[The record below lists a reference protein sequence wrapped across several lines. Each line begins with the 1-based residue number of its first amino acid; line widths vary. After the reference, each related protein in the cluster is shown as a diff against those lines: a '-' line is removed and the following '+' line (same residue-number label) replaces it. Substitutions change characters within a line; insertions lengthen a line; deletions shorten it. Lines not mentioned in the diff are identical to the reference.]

1 MKVQMFVIALLLP
14 IYGTVIPGCDIGKDN
29 TNIDANNAQ
38 DDERPPIPEEPP
50 YAKAVVDQLEYN
62 FGVMEVGQ
70 EDRHT
75 FVITNKGTKR
85 DLVIKKGP
93 TTCKCTISSL
103 DQGLLKPG
111 ESTEIEL
118 VWTPKI
124 VTSEFQQT
132 AEIWTSDPEN
142 STILLKIA
150 GNVQEAIS
158 VSPRDQWSVGSLE
171 GDKPQTISGIISSQV
186 YDSLEIINIE
196 NTSDFVTIKKQKL
209 EKAELDEK
217 HLKVGYRITATVTP
231 RDKVGRFNEKIVIQT
246 RIIDPKTNKEKTAK
260 FPVQIVGSRVGPVI
274 FRAMP
279 GVKWSSLAM
288 TIRLGRFQASAG
300 KSAALSL
307 FVIEPKEGPLKVT
320 NVTSSPKF
328 LTATLKRMGGK
339 NESNQ
344 PAVSGRRV
352 QYRLT
357 FSVPAG
363 SPPASHERK
372 KRATVILETN
382 HPKAK
387 TMKFSVDFLSN

>member
-1 MKVQMFVIALLLP
+1 MKVQMLFIALLLP
-14 IYGTVIPGCDIGKDN
+14 ICGTVIPGCDIGKDD
-29 TNIDANNAQ
+29 TNIDANNPQ
-38 DDERPPIPEEPP
+38 DDERPAIPEEAP

-75 FVITNKGTKR
+75 FVLTNKSTER
-85 DLVIKKGP
+85 DLIIKKGP

-103 DQGLLKPG
+103 DQDSLKPG

-118 VWTPKI
+118 IWTPKAVI
-124 VTSEFQQT
+124 PVFEQT

-142 STILLKIA
+142 KTILLKIA

-158 VSPRDQWSVGSLE
+158 LSPRNQWSVGSLE
-171 GDKPQTISGIISSQV
+171 GDKPQTISGVISSQV
-186 YDSLEIINIE
+186 YDNLEIINIE
-196 NTSDFVTIKKQKL
+196 NTSDIVSVKKQKL
-209 EKAELDEK
+209 EKSELDEK
-217 HLKVGYRITATVTP
+217 FLKVGYRITATVTP
-231 RDKVGRFNEKIVIQT
+231 KNKVGRFNEKFVIQT
-246 RIIDPKTNKEKTAK
+246 RIIDPKTKKEKIAK

-288 TIRLGRFQASAG
+288 TLRLGRFKASEG
-300 KSAALSL
+300 KSAVLNL
-307 FVIEPKEGPLKVT
+307 FVAESKEGPLKV
-320 NVTSSPKF
+320 NKVSSHPTF
-328 LTATLKRMGGK
+328 LTATLKRMGGIK
-339 NESNQ
+339 ESKE
-344 PAVSGRRV
+344 PIEPGRRV
-352 QYRLT
+352 QYQLT

-363 SPPASHERK
+363 SPPASHELK
-372 KRATVILETN
+372 KRATITLETN